1 MTPRCHRLA
10 LLFLPTTLKIKQIAM
25 PNPAI
30 ELSVLQPLEVL
41 RVRTRGAYEGTI
53 TAPGKL
59 VSDGKILFVL
69 DRVLKGE
76 KELAASVADKASAP
90 PVIPQEK
97 AAQVFEAITKEAT
110 KKATVLGQLEKPG
123 WVRADG
129 TDRLAVLRYGR
140 GRSTRYVFVSAYRLL
155 LLKKLLRSDEVRCAG
170 PHTPVLL
177 RRRGK
182 AVGAL
187 TALTIEPQIKR

>member
-1 MTPRCHRLA
+1 MS
-10 LLFLPTTLKIKQIAM
+10 K
-25 PNPAI
+25 PAI
-30 ELSVLQPLEVL
+30 ELSVLQPLEAL

-59 VSDGKILFVL
+59 VSDGKILFSL
-69 DRVLKGE
+69 DRVLKKE
-76 KELAASVADKASAP
+76 KELAESVVEKASRRN
-90 PVIPQEK
+90 VIPQEK
-97 AAQVFEAITKEAT
+97 AAQVFKVIAKEAT

-140 GRSTRYVFVSAYRLL
+140 GRSTSYVFVSAYRLL

-170 PHTPVLL
+170 PQSPVLL
-177 RRRGK
+177 RRRGR
-182 AVGAL
+182 AVGVL
-187 TALTIEPQIKR
+187 TALTIEPHIQR